1 MSRKKDIL
9 TNLREYS
16 SDQIVEAI
24 NDGVVTLY
32 ELSKSGNLTPLMRRR
47 IEEKLATGT
56 PDMTT
61 KEFSKQESMLSDN
74 AKASV
79 DNVEVTSNQE
89 KKETEDKMEVATVP
103 EVVIPEAVIEP
114 VEQASDYSANAEEQ
128 EQPVYDEGPSNRGMF
143 KRPFSFH
150 GRIRRL
156 EYGLSILLVYFYA
169 FMVGAILGV
178 VTNGNSSDGANYVF
192 LIPGY
197 WFIWAQGAKR
207 CHDRNNSGWYQIIP
221 FYGFWMLFADGDEGE
236 NDYGDNPKGK

>member
-1 MSRKKDIL
+1 MNRKKDIL

-47 IEEKLATGT
+47 IEEKLANGT
-56 PDMTT
+56 SDAVD
-61 KEFSKQESMLSDN
+61 KEVHSQESMQLDN
-74 AKASV
+74 EKTPV
-79 DNVEVTSNQE
+79 NKVEVPSDYE
-89 KKETEDKMEVATVP
+89 ETENEDEKENVTVP

-114 VEQASDYSANAEEQ
+114 VEQASEYSANTEEQ
-128 EQPVYDEGPSNRGMF
+128 EQPVYDEEPSNRGMF

-156 EYGLSILLVYFYA
+156 EYGISFIIFYIWYSAFSALVDSSSEF
-169 FMVGAILGV
+169 
-178 VTNGNSSDGANYVF
+178 NGTMLFF
-192 LIPGY
+192 LITFIPAY
-197 WFIWAQGAKR
+197 WFFWAQGAKR

-236 NDYGDNPKGK
+236 NNYGDNPKGK

>member
-1 MSRKKDIL
+1 MNRKKDIL

-47 IEEKLATGT
+47 IEEKLGNGT
-56 PDMTT
+56 SDAVD
-61 KEFSKQESMLSDN
+61 KEVHSQESMQLDN
-74 AKASV
+74 EKTPV
-79 DNVEVTSNQE
+79 NKVEVPSDYE
-89 KKETEDKMEVATVP
+89 ETENEDEKENVTVP

-114 VEQASDYSANAEEQ
+114 VEQASEYPANTEEQ
-128 EQPVYDEGPSNRGMF
+128 EQPVYDEEPSNRGMF

-156 EYGLSILLVYFYA
+156 EYGLSILLFYLYA
-169 FMVGAILGV
+169 FIIGAILGV
-178 VTNGNSSDGANYVF
+178 ITNGNLSEGSIYIS

-197 WFIWAQGAKR
+197 WFLWAQGAKR

-221 FYGFWMLFADGDEGE
+221 FYGLWMLFADGDEGE

>member
-47 IEEKLATGT
+47 IEEKLATG
-56 PDMTT
+56 
-61 KEFSKQESMLSDN
+61 
-74 AKASV
+74 
-79 DNVEVTSNQE
+79 
-89 KKETEDKMEVATVP
+89 EVATVP

-178 VTNGNSSDGANYVF
+178 VTNGNSSDGAIYVF